1 MKQILLIVILLLSV
15 GLMYG
20 QTPTPT
26 QSQPSTE
33 DIKQA
38 RENLKV
44 LLADS
49 GSTATPEKGKSMA
62 DVMDKGLD
70 VLTGYVGTLEGVV
83 SKFAPEVWRIMIKQQ
98 YAKAI
103 AYPLYWGLL
112 LIVILIFR
120 QGAKTYCGVTKGQPI
135 FTPLDEE
142 KTGNSYSPYKLIY
155 WLRLWFVGI
164 IPTIVLIPI
173 TISFLYTLT
182 EGVMIAI
189 NPEYYAL
196 KDIIQLLK

>member
-1 MKQILLIVILLLSV
+1 MLLMGMV
-15 GLMYG
+15 YG

-49 GSTATPEKGKSMA
+49 GSAATPEKGKSMA

-103 AYPLYWGLL
+103 SYPLFWGLML
-112 LIVILIFR
+112 LVPFGVNRLARSGFGVPKEMSLSEWDDKQNYDGFMFAFTGFIPTVI
-120 QGAKTYCGVTKGQPI
+120 
-135 FTPLDEE
+135 
-142 KTGNSYSPYKLIY
+142 
-155 WLRLWFVGI
+155 GI
-164 IPTIVLIPI
+164 IFAII
-173 TISFLYTLT
+173 FLYNLT
-182 EGVMIAI
+182 EGIMIAI

-196 KDIIQLLK
+196 RDIIQLLK

>member
-15 GLMYG
+15 GFMYG

-83 SKFAPEVWRIMIKQQ
+83 SKFAPEVWRIMVKQQ

-103 AYPLYWGLL
+103 SYPLFWGLML
-112 LIVILIFR
+112 FVPF
-120 QGAKTYCGVTKGQPI
+120 GVNKLARSGFGVPKEMSLAEWDDKENYDGFMFA
-135 FTPLDEE
+135 FT
-142 KTGNSYSPYKLIY
+142 
-155 WLRLWFVGI
+155 GI
-164 IPTIVLIPI
+164 IPTITGII
-173 TISFLYTLT
+173 FAMIFLYNLT
-182 EGVMIAI
+182 QGIMIAI

>member
-1 MKQILLIVILLLSV
+1 MLIVLLLLSV
-15 GLMYG
+15 GLVYG

-38 RENLKV
+38 KENLKV
-44 LLADS
+44 LLNDQKPA
-49 GSTATPEKGKSMA
+49 ATPEQGKSVA

-70 VLTGYVGTLEGVV
+70 MLSGYVGTLEGVV
-83 SKFAPEVWRIMIKQQ
+83 SKYAPEVWRIMIKQQ

-103 AYPLYWGLL
+103 AYPLYWGLF

-120 QGAKTYCGVTKGQPI
+120 KGAKTYCGVTKGQQI

-142 KTGNSYSPYKLIY
+142 KTGNRYTPYQITY
-155 WLRLWFVGI
+155 WLRLWFVGVL
-164 IPTIVLIPI
+164 PTLILIPVSI
-173 TISFLYTLT
+173 AFLYTLT
-182 EGVMIAI
+182 EGIMIAI

-196 KDIIQLLK
+196 KDIIQMLK